1 MLRFGKGKSC
11 GIAFPLLRSC
21 EREYPL
27 RIRKTLVW
35 KHLGNQG
42 MEQVNV
48 DAVVLGTV
56 NASLPETIDAD
67 TLVRV
72 LEGKIPGDPYI
83 PALDIFFSEV
93 SGRVLGAFLDKH
105 GIDFEV
111 ALKVARQ
118 YVKDRFPALLPVERL
133 AHVG

>member
-1 MLRFGKGKSC
+1 
-11 GIAFPLLRSC
+11 
-21 EREYPL
+21 
-27 RIRKTLVW
+27 
-35 KHLGNQG
+35 

-67 TLVRV
+67 TLVRI

-93 SGRVLGAFLDKH
+93 SGRVLAAFLDTH
-105 GIDFEV
+105 GIGLEA
-111 ALKVARQ
+111 ALATARH